1 MTMRSRDLG
10 FRVATGLFGAVV
22 IGLVVA
28 IGFRLTRQSTL
39 TIQKFGLS
47 FWRTQTWD
55 PLAGEFGALPFI
67 WGTRTRRF
75 SHSFCRR
82 RLRSA
87 LRSSSPSCVRLDF
100 EGR

>member
-28 IGFRLTRQSTL
+28 IGFELTRQSTL
-39 TIQKFGLS
+39 TIQKFMS

-55 PLAGEFGALPFI
+55 PWRRIRGAPVSF
-67 WGTRTRRF
+67 GTRTRRF

-82 RLRSA
+82 RLRSV
-87 LRSSSPSCVRLDF
+87 L
-100 EGR
+100 